1 MPAVNCKYHTSTPAR
16 WNCGYCHIRYCPS
29 CVIEKETGHVP
40 DCPVCKRRLD
50 SLGAENLITPFWLRL
65 REFFKFPAQPAPL
78 LLILVMTLF
87 AMLIRYVPGWDIDIK
102 LINLEI
108 PRNAIFVFPFIIVF
122 LKYAQTVLEDTAQGY
137 LKPKAVNSD
146 ILFGNSIIVFKLL
159 AILLAFKLI
168 TGAALDMF
176 DQTGFYLANIIT
188 SIGTPAAI
196 MILAMEN
203 RFSSAM
209 NPVIIYSVITRI
221 GMPYFIMFVMFYLLD
236 IAQSFLLALLQQYI
250 DPSLSFAV
258 YVLVTLYFYIIIFN
272 MMGYIIY
279 QHHEVLDFSI
289 DVEMHQQDEDTQFNS
304 VAVSPEMREIEILIH
319 EDKMAQAVTQLRTL
333 IDTNPGNIDAHE
345 RILKLLRLMGNK
357 PLHLTQAQKFMS
369 YLIGNNKMGSAAQ
382 IFQQGYEF
390 DKKLK
395 PEKAGERHYMAKYL
409 RQKGKAKQAMVIL
422 NDLHREYPSYEGIPE
437 AYLMVAQL
445 LSEHL
450 NDDDRAVM
458 ILKFL
463 VKNYSTHA
471 LIGEVEEY
479 LRTIQRISNH

>member
-16 WNCGYCHIRYCPS
+16 WNCGQCHISYCPS

-40 DCPVCKRRLD
+40 DCPVCKRGLD

-65 REFFKFPAQPAPL
+65 REFFIFPVHPSPF

-87 AMLIRYVPGWDIDIK
+87 AMLVRYVPGWDIDIK
-102 LINLEI
+102 LITFEI
-108 PRNAIFVFPFIIVF
+108 PRNAILVFPFIIVF

-137 LKPKAVNSD
+137 LRPKPLSSNS
-146 ILFGNSIIVFKLL
+146 LFGNSIIVFKLL
-159 AILLAFKLI
+159 AILLTFKLL
-168 TGAALDMF
+168 TSAALDMF
-176 DQTGFYLANIIT
+176 DQTGYYFANILT

-196 MILAMEN
+196 MILAMEH

-209 NPVIIYSVITRI
+209 NPVMIYSVISRI

-258 YVLVTLYFYIIIFN
+258 YVFVTLYFYIIIFN

-279 QHHEVLDFSI
+279 QHHEVLGFRI

-304 VAVSPEMREIEILIH
+304 VAVSPEMREIEILVH
-319 EDKMAQAVTQLRTL
+319 EGKMAQAVTQLRTL

-345 RILKLLRLMGNK
+345 RILKLLRLVGDK
-357 PLHLTQAQKFMS
+357 PIHFKQAQKFMS
-369 YLIGNNKMGSAAQ
+369 YLIGKNKMGSAAQ
-382 IFQQGYEF
+382 ILQQGYEF

-395 PEKAGERHYMAKYL
+395 PEKAVERHDMAKYL
-409 RQKGKAKQAMVIL
+409 RQKGKAKLAMVVV

-450 NDDDRAVM
+450 NDDDRAIM
-458 ILKFL
+458 ILQFL
-463 VKNYSTHA
+463 IKNYGTHS

-479 LRTIQRISNH
+479 LRTIQRISHH